1 MKLKRGRDCLE
12 LFLLPFL
19 LLLTSLIALQC
30 RDSAG
35 FCFPLQAVLWPV
47 QRQAGVEWSNLRPAG
62 TWWNLQPVGTWWI
75 GFGPGETSWDVV
87 EPAGGALW
95 PMAIILL
102 RGEHC
107 HFWDH
112 WVIIEV
118 NIFETIG
125 KKGIGTWRVWPKMG
139 LKRSLPLAKFSTSLA
154 TYLSAILWGNGLL
167 DFTRILEFSW
177 SPPLNLYWLLVG

>member
-1 MKLKRGRDCLE
+1 MKLKRGGDCLE

-35 FCFPLQAVLWPV
+35 FCLPLQAVLWPL
-47 QRQAGVEWSNLRPAG
+47 QGQAGVKWSNLRPAG
-62 TWWNLQPVGTWWI
+62 TWWNLQPVRTWWI
-75 GFGPGETSWDVV
+75 CFGPGETSWDLV

-107 HFWDH
+107 HF
-112 WVIIEV
+112 VIIDV
-118 NIFETIG
+118 NIFETICKIPLVHARRLWHKMVSPLQNS
-125 KKGIGTWRVWPKMG
+125 KKFWPLICLLSCEGI
-139 LKRSLPLAKFSTSLA
+139 SKFHK
-154 TYLSAILWGNGLL
+154 
-167 DFTRILEFSW
+167 DFW
-177 SPPLNLYWLLVG
+177 NLVDRHL